1 MVRLLGDRADRATSR
16 SIDGHSI
23 SPLNLARLTTRGCF
37 RRWRH
42 ATPSLPGVL
51 QLFKCAPVRI
61 QQTPRSPA
69 PVRMAC
75 NRLGRLGEW
84 ITSRGIQPRIHWSSG
99 PGYGALQGARILTK
113 YPSICSPRVL
123 GRGSGCAL
131 HNGCSARPDHTFD
144 PFLGARSH
152 RLVAQAYLLVRDL
165 HVAEDLAQRTL
176 EEAGGL
182 PPPAS

>member
-1 MVRLLGDRADRATSR
+1 MFPTVA
-16 SIDGHSI
+16 
-23 SPLNLARLTTRGCF
+23 ARD
-37 RRWRH
+37 
-42 ATPSLPGVL
+42 AVL
-51 QLFKCAPVRI
+51 CLESSNCSNVPPVRI

-152 RLVAQAYLLVRDL
+152 RLVAQAYLLVRDF

-176 EEAGGL
+176 EEAGGGL
-182 PPPAS
+182 PPSR